1 MSCFEYWEI
10 QGNLNTRLFF
20 IIKFNNYNVIMSVQR
35 DYKFQFSAFL
45 DLFEIIH
52 DKNWEGNF

>member
-1 MSCFEYWEI
+1 MSCFGYWEI
-10 QGNLNTRLFF
+10 QGKRNTMLFF
-20 IIKFNNYNVIMSVQR
+20 IIKSNNDNVIMSVQR
-35 DYKFQFSAFL
+35 VYRFQFSALL

>member
-1 MSCFEYWEI
+1 
-10 QGNLNTRLFF
+10 
-20 IIKFNNYNVIMSVQR
+20 MSVQR

-45 DLFEIIH
+45 DLSEIIH